1 MGLKI
6 PQSQIIKGKY
16 TIGKEY
22 VVLSTHKEYQGYYY
36 ELNGKTFAGKEF
48 NTNAPEIIKMTSSK
62 FNSLFSNP
70 STALYAKVSGA
81 KLNNQKAVPYNFN
94 YNSNKR
100 YFAYHTINK
109 LIKEVNKDNFLSLI
123 SNPIYVV
130 VSLSYI
136 GGFID
141 AELDQAEK
149 QIPGIRVFIDSSYPI
164 PTVEDDG
171 TIF

>member
-48 NTNAPEIIKMTSSK
+48 STSAPEIIKMTSGK
-62 FNSLFSNP
+62 FNPLLNNP
-70 STALYAKVSGA
+70 LTALYAKVSDT
-81 KLNNQKAVPYNFN
+81 KLNNKKAVPHNFN
-94 YNSNKR
+94 YDSNKR
-100 YFAYHTINK
+100 YFTYHTINK
-109 LIKEVNKDNFLSLI
+109 LIKEVNKDNFLSLT

-136 GGFID
+136 GGFVD

-149 QIPGIRVFIDSSYPI
+149 QIPGIRAFVDSSYTN

-171 TIF
+171 TIG